1 MSHWQGVQEM
11 TAQEKRQKARKTD
24 TRTVKEV
31 HQISDRVTMLET
43 RLLKAQAVHDK
54 SISYFRGLIENYKSK
69 MDEYER
75 KIERELENIKQCDE
89 AFEIEKNAIEA
100 KIEVKESAISRVANT
115 ITTPSL
121 LKEISTIVPVTVP
134 EVKIK
139 IEEPPYEAP
148 SWVKQEQA
156 REQHEA
162 ELKKALFQ
170 QAEAALAATR
180 KTIRDEINSLK
191 RERDQAACTSERKS
205 EINDRIR
212 SLNIED
218 KAAYERFRIENN
230 IRF

>member
-1 MSHWQGVQEM
+1 M
-11 TAQEKRQKARKTD
+11 
-24 TRTVKEV
+24 
-31 HQISDRVTMLET
+31 ISDRVTMLET

-54 SISYFRGLIENYKSK
+54 SITYFRSLIENYEAKK
-69 MDEYER
+69 EQCDR
-75 KIERELENIKQCDE
+75 QIERERENIKQCKE

-121 LKEISTIVPVTVP
+121 LKEIATIVPMPIP
-134 EVKIK
+134 EVKVK
-139 IEEPPYEAP
+139 IEEPLYEPP
-148 SWVKQEQA
+148 SWAKQEQA

-162 ELKKALFQ
+162 ELKKALLQ
-170 QAEAALAATR
+170 QAESALAATK

-191 RERDQAACTSERKS
+191 MERNQAACTSERKT